1 MPGLRKENPM
11 VRPATPKR
19 KFSNRHVNVGA
30 QQVATVYA
38 SALVDAA
45 EAAGQTEAVMD
56 ELDSFLIDVLAAA
69 PKLEVVLGSAL
80 VSPDEKS
87 ALLDKALGS
96 QASPLFLN
104 FLKVVSR
111 HGRLD
116 ILRPIHQA
124 AHDLYDQMRGIV
136 RVQVASAAD
145 LDEPLKLELT
155 DSVRRI
161 VGGKP
166 VLAMEVWPE
175 LVGGMMMRVGDT
187 VYDGSISTRLE
198 KIRQEMI
205 DRSVHEIQSRRDRFS
220 SPEGN

>member
-1 MPGLRKENPM
+1 MIK
-11 VRPATPKR
+11 AAIHKR
-19 KFSNRHVNVGA
+19 TFSNRHVNVGA
-30 QQVATVYA
+30 KQVATVYA
-38 SALVDAA
+38 RALVEAA
-45 EAAGQTEAVMD
+45 EAAGQTEAAMD

-69 PKLEVVLGSAL
+69 PKLESVLGSAL
-80 VSPDEKS
+80 VSPDEKN
-87 ALLDKALGS
+87 ALLDKALRG

-145 LDEPLKLELT
+145 IEEPMRLDLT
-155 DSVRRI
+155 ESVRRMI
-161 VGGKP
+161 GGKP
-166 VLAMEVWPE
+166 VLETEVWPE

>member
-1 MPGLRKENPM
+1 
-11 VRPATPKR
+11 
-19 KFSNRHVNVGA
+19 VNVGA
-30 QQVATVYA
+30 ERVATIYA
-38 SALVDAA
+38 RALIDAA

-56 ELDSFLIDVLAAA
+56 ELDSFLVDVVGAN
-69 PKLEVVLGSAL
+69 PKFEAVLSSAL
-80 VSPDEKS
+80 IQPTEKN
-87 ALLDKALGS
+87 ALLDKALSS

-116 ILRPIHQA
+116 LLRPIHEA
-124 AHDLYDQMRGIV
+124 AHEIYDQMRGIV
-136 RVQVASAAD
+136 RVQVASAAE
-145 LDEPLKLELT
+145 LQEPTRHELAE
-155 DSVRRI
+155 SVRRMI
-161 VGGKP
+161 GGKP
-166 VLAMEVWPE
+166 VLETEVWPE

-198 KIRQEMI
+198 RIRQEMI

>member
-1 MPGLRKENPM
+1 MIRA
-11 VRPATPKR
+11 ATPKR
-19 KFSNRHVNVGA
+19 TFSNRHVNVGA
-30 QQVATVYA
+30 EQVAKVYA

-56 ELDSFLIDVLAAA
+56 ELDSFLGDVLAAA
-69 PKLEVVLGSAL
+69 PKLEVGLGSAL

-87 ALLDKALGS
+87 ALLDKALRE

-124 AHDLYDQMRGIV
+124 AHDLYDRMRNIV

-145 LDEPLKLELT
+145 LEEPLKFELT
-155 DSVRRI
+155 NSVRRM

-166 VLAMEVWPE
+166 VLEMEVWPE

-198 KIRQEMI
+198 KVRQEMI

>member
-1 MPGLRKENPM
+1 MIRA
-11 VRPATPKR
+11 ATPKR
-19 KFSNRHVNVGA
+19 TFSNRHVNVGA
-30 QQVATVYA
+30 EQVAKVYA

-56 ELDSFLIDVLAAA
+56 ELDSFLGDVLAAA

-87 ALLDKALGS
+87 ALLDKALRE

-124 AHDLYDQMRGIV
+124 AHDLYDRMRNIV

-145 LDEPLKLELT
+145 LEEPLKFELT
-155 DSVRRI
+155 NSVRRM

-166 VLAMEVWPE
+166 VLEMEVWPE

-198 KIRQEMI
+198 KVRQEMI

>member
-1 MPGLRKENPM
+1 M
-11 VRPATPKR
+11 VKAARRTFA
-19 KFSNRHVNVGA
+19 NRHVDVGA
-30 QQVATVYA
+30 QQVSVTYA
-38 SALVDAA
+38 RALLNAA
-45 EAAGQTEAVMD
+45 EAAGQVDAVMD
-56 ELDSFLIDVLAAA
+56 ELDSFLADVLTAA
-69 PKLEVVLGSAL
+69 PKLETVLASAL
-80 VSPDEKS
+80 ISPEDKA
-87 ALLDKALGS
+87 ALLDKALAT

-116 ILRPIHQA
+116 ILRPVHQA
-124 AHDLYDQMRGIV
+124 AHDLYDQMRGVV

-145 LDEPLKLELT
+145 LDEPLRGELIE
-155 DSVRRI
+155 SVRRL

-166 VLAMEVWPE
+166 ELHLEVWPE

-198 KIRQEMI
+198 KLRQEMI

>member
-1 MPGLRKENPM
+1 MIKA
-11 VRPATPKR
+11 ATSKR
-19 KFSNRHVNVGA
+19 TFSNRHVNIGA
-30 QQVATVYA
+30 EQVAKVYA

-87 ALLDKALGS
+87 ALLDKALRG

-104 FLKVVSR
+104 FLKVVSH

-145 LDEPLKLELT
+145 LEEPLKLELT

-166 VLAMEVWPE
+166 VLEMEVWPE

>member
-1 MPGLRKENPM
+1 MIKA
-11 VRPATPKR
+11 ATSKR
-19 KFSNRHVNVGA
+19 TFSNRHVNIGA
-30 QQVATVYA
+30 EQVAKVYA

-87 ALLDKALGS
+87 ALLDKALRG

-104 FLKVVSR
+104 FLKVVSH

-145 LDEPLKLELT
+145 LEEPLKLELT

-166 VLAMEVWPE
+166 VLEMEVWPE

-220 SPEGN
+220 SPN

>member
-1 MPGLRKENPM
+1 MIKA
-11 VRPATPKR
+11 ATPKR
-19 KFSNRHVNVGA
+19 TFSNRHVNVGA
-30 QQVATVYA
+30 KQVATVYA
-38 SALVDAA
+38 RALVEAA

-56 ELDSFLIDVLAAA
+56 ELDSFLIDVIGAA
-69 PKLEVVLGSAL
+69 PKLETVLSSAL
-80 VSPDEKS
+80 VSPDEKN
-87 ALLDKALGS
+87 ALLDKGLRG

-124 AHDLYDQMRGIV
+124 AHDLYDLMRGIV

-145 LDEPLKLELT
+145 LEEPLKLELT
-155 DSVRRI
+155 ESVRRMI
-161 VGGKP
+161 GGKP

>member
-1 MPGLRKENPM
+1 
-11 VRPATPKR
+11 
-19 KFSNRHVNVGA
+19 
-30 QQVATVYA
+30 
-38 SALVDAA
+38 
-45 EAAGQTEAVMD
+45 
-56 ELDSFLIDVLAAA
+56 
-69 PKLEVVLGSAL
+69 
-80 VSPDEKS
+80 VSH
-87 ALLDKALGS
+87 
-96 QASPLFLN
+96 
-104 FLKVVSR
+104 

-145 LDEPLKLELT
+145 LEEPLKLELT

-166 VLAMEVWPE
+166 VLEMEVWPE